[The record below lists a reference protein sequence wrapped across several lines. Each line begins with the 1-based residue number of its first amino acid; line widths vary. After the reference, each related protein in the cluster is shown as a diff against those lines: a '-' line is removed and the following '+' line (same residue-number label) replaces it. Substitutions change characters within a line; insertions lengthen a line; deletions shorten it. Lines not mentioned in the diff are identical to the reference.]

1 MAIAGG
7 MYCHVILIL
16 CLAALASRAAAS
28 VAIPPAVFDVFRGS
42 NLGVHDTADPD
53 EKIFNVVD
61 FGAKPDGN
69 HDASM
74 NFIKTWIAA
83 CKNNTDRRSRV
94 LIPPGTYKSGPA
106 VFQGPCTCAKPIVV
120 QVLGTIKGLNDL
132 SLYEEPYW
140 FLFEKVEGLVIT
152 GNGIFDGQGSS
163 AWKVA
168 GDCGS
173 SSDGCSP
180 LPSSIKFNSVSNGV
194 IRGISSLNSKGVH
207 LFITDSQNVRVRR
220 VNISAPGTSPNTDG
234 IHISNSNNVKVAR
247 THIATGD
254 DCIGMIQGS
263 TNIAINNVI
272 CGPGHGISV
281 GSLGKYEHENDVKGI
296 TVKKTTFLN
305 TDNGIRIKSWPG
317 SGPSLAS
324 GMVFKD
330 LIMQNVRNPIIIDQE
345 YCAGGCD
352 KNQPSRV
359 QISNVHYI
367 NIKGTTPSNV
377 AVDFICSSQ
386 VPCQNIQL
394 HDIDLKY
401 TGPNAAALTSVC
413 KNVKAGFGGIQ
424 NPPACH

>member
-1 MAIAGG
+1 MFSVV
-7 MYCHVILIL
+7 VIWVSMTQLIL
-16 CLAALASRAAAS
+16 MRKSLTWWISAPSLM
-28 VAIPPAVFDVFRGS
+28 G
-42 NLGVHDTADPD
+42 TT
-53 EKIFNVVD
+53 
-61 FGAKPDGN
+61 
-69 HDASM
+69 M
-74 NFIKTWIAA
+74 QNFIKTWIAA

-152 GNGIFDGQGSS
+152 GNGVFDGQGSS

-180 LPSSIKFNSVSNGV
+180 LPSVS
-194 IRGISSLNSKGVH
+194 ISSLNSKGVH

-220 VNISAPGTSPNTDG
+220 VNISAPGTSLNTDG

>member
-7 MYCHVILIL
+7 MSCHAILIL
-16 CLAALASRAAAS
+16 YLAALASRAAAS
-28 VAIPPAVFDVFRGS
+28 VAIPPAVFDVFRGT
-42 NLGVHDTADPD
+42 NLGVHDKADPD

-74 NFIKTWIAA
+74 HVRITL
-83 CKNNTDRRSRV
+83 TGDPRV

-106 VFQGPCTCAKPIVV
+106 AFQGPCTSAKPIVV

-152 GNGIFDGQGSS
+152 GNGVFDGQGSS

-173 SSDGCSP
+173 SRDGCSP

-234 IHISNSNNVKVAR
+234 IRISNSNNVKVAR

-272 CGPGHGISV
+272 CGPGHGIRRQ
-281 GSLGKYEHENDVKGI
+281 H
-296 TVKKTTFLN
+296 FL
-305 TDNGIRIKSWPG
+305 TQTMGLESSHGQDRV
-317 SGPSLAS
+317 PSLAS

-345 YCAGGCD
+345 YCAGGCN
-352 KNQPSRV
+352 KNQPSRL

-401 TGPNAAALTSVC
+401 IGPNAAALTSVC
-413 KNVKAGFGGIQ
+413 KNVKAGFCGIQ